1 MTGPLAFFLGTLTY
15 RVEADA
21 PRVANAFLRNKDRF
35 ISIRTE
41 DGGCAFTVYA
51 HRRRKTDALLDK
63 SGIKVYSI
71 EGKGL
76 FKRLSGLRRRYGLI
90 LGAALFVLAVSF
102 SDSVVWDVRVEGCP
116 SFSEDEV
123 TERLRECGLYY
134 GTRIKDFDHEGV
146 TTAFLRENPEFSWI
160 GVNFDGC
167 VANVI
172 LRETASEKKDKKT
185 LYSNLVA
192 REGGQ
197 IVRTVV
203 SSGSLAVSPLDVV
216 KAGDLLV
223 SGFVEKKNGFETV
236 RSSGEVY
243 AEIERTF
250 EVEVP
255 YEYTAVL
262 PAGEGKTSYSLEFF
276 GHTLGSADAGETDA
290 EHGSRTERERLTL
303 FDRVRLPVFVTKT
316 TRTPTSEALLSRS
329 PDEAK
334 SEAYR
339 LMKEKTSEALSKCE
353 VTDYEYKETDTG
365 SSFVLRLDLRGTDDI
380 AEERIIQAP

>member
-1 MTGPLAFFLGTLTY
+1 MTGILAFFLGTLTY
-15 RVEADA
+15 RAKCD
-21 PRVANAFLRNKDRF
+21 PSRVANAFLKSGDRF
-35 ISIRTE
+35 ISISRE
-41 DGGCAFTVYA
+41 EGGCAFTVYA

-76 FKRLSGLRRRYGLI
+76 FKRLSGLRSRYGLI
-90 LGAALFVLAVSF
+90 LGAALFVLTLSF

-123 TERLRECGLYY
+123 VERLRECGLYY

-146 TTAFLRENPEFSWI
+146 TTLFLRENPEFSWI

-172 LRETASEKKDKKT
+172 LRETASGKNDKKT

-192 REGGQ
+192 KEGGQ

-216 KAGDLLV
+216 KEGDLLV

-243 AEIERTF
+243 AEVERTF
-250 EVEVP
+250 NIEVP
-255 YEYTAVL
+255 YEYTAVIS
-262 PAGEGKTSYSLEFF
+262 GDGKTTYSVELF
-276 GHTLGSADAGETDA
+276 GRTLGSPNAAEADANTEV
-290 EHGSRTERERLTL
+290 RTERERLAL
-303 FDRVRLPVFVTKT
+303 FDRIRLPVFVTKT
-316 TRTPTSEALLSRS
+316 TAAPTSETRLERS
-329 PDEAK
+329 YDEAR

-339 LMKEKTSEALSKCE
+339 LMKEKTAEALSKCE
-353 VTDYEYKETDTG
+353 VTDYEYEETDTG
-365 SSFVLRLDLRGTDDI
+365 SSFVLKLIVRGIDDI
-380 AEERIIQAP
+380 AGERIIQAP

>member
-15 RVEADA
+15 RAKCD
-21 PRVANAFLRNKDRF
+21 PSRVANAFLKSGDRF
-35 ISIRTE
+35 ISISRE
-41 DGGCAFTVYA
+41 EGGCAFTVYA

-76 FKRLSGLRRRYGLI
+76 LKILSGLRSRYGLI
-90 LGAALFVLAVSF
+90 LGAALFVLTLSF

-123 TERLRECGLYY
+123 VERLRECGLYY

-146 TTAFLRENPEFSWI
+146 TTLFLRENPEFSWI

-172 LRETASEKKDKKT
+172 LRETASGKKDKKT

-192 REGGQ
+192 KEGGQ

-216 KAGDLLV
+216 KEGDLLV

-250 EVEVP
+250 NIEVP
-255 YEYTAVL
+255 YEYTAVIS
-262 PAGEGKTSYSLEFF
+262 GDGKTTYSVELF
-276 GHTLGSADAGETDA
+276 GHTLGFPDAAETDA
-290 EHGSRTERERLTL
+290 NSEVRTERERLAL
-303 FDRVRLPVFVTKT
+303 FDRIRLPVFVTKT
-316 TRTPTSEALLSRS
+316 TASPTSETRLERS
-329 PDEAK
+329 FDEAR

-339 LMKEKTSEALSKCE
+339 LMKEKTAEALSKCE
-353 VTDYEYKETDTG
+353 VTGYEYEETDTG
-365 SSFVLRLDLRGTDDI
+365 SSFVLKLILRGIDDI
-380 AEERIIQAP
+380 AGEKIIQAP